1 MFKNIREFDM
11 KRKNNLY
18 NEMCKIEN
26 INKVFDEIC
35 RNTKNKRKVQRFK
48 EYRSI
53 NVTRIYNILNER
65 KYVPGPYNKFT
76 IYEPK
81 KRDVVSQNMFDKAV
95 NHLVS
100 RCILMPS
107 LISCL
112 IDTNVASR
120 VGMGTGKGIE
130 SYQNFKRICDVKYKN
145 YYILKCDISK
155 FFYNIDHDILK
166 EKLKRRIKDKDAL
179 KIVFDI
185 IDSEEKGIS
194 IRKYDKSNL
203 SNILFE

>member
-1 MFKNIREFDM
+1 M

-48 EYRSI
+48 EYKSI
-53 NVTRIYNILNER
+53 NITRIYNILNER

-81 KRDVVSQNMFDKAV
+81 KRDVVSQNMIDKAV

-100 RCILMPS
+100 RYILMQS

-112 IDTNVASR
+112 VDANVASR
-120 VGMGTGKGIE
+120 VDKGTGKGLEI
-130 SYQNFKRICDVKYKN
+130 YQKYKRTCDIKYKN

-166 EKLKRRIKDKDAL
+166 EKLKRKIKDKDAL

-194 IRKYDKSNL
+194 IRKYDKSNF

>member
-1 MFKNIREFDM
+1 M

-18 NEMCKIEN
+18 EEMCKIEN
-26 INKVFDEIC
+26 MNKVFDEIC

-48 EYRSI
+48 EYKSI
-53 NVTRIYNILNER
+53 NITRIYNILNER

-81 KRDVVSQNMFDKAV
+81 KRDVVSQNMIDKAV

-100 RCILMPS
+100 RYILMPS

-112 IDTNVASR
+112 VDANVASR
-120 VGMGTGKGIE
+120 VDKGTGKGLEI
-130 SYQNFKRICDVKYKN
+130 YQKYKRTCDIKYKN

-166 EKLKRRIKDKDAL
+166 EKLKRKIKDKDAL

>member
-1 MFKNIREFDM
+1 MEFDM

-18 NEMCKIEN
+18 EEMCKIEN

-48 EYRSI
+48 EYKSI
-53 NVTRIYNILNER
+53 NITRIYNILNER

-81 KRDVVSQNMFDKAV
+81 KRDVVSQNMIDKAV

-100 RCILMPS
+100 RYILMPS

-112 IDTNVASR
+112 VDANVASR
-120 VGMGTGKGIE
+120 VDKGTGKGLEI
-130 SYQNFKRICDVKYKN
+130 YQKYKRTCDIKYKN

-166 EKLKRRIKDKDAL
+166 EKLKRKIKDKDAL

-194 IRKYDKSNL
+194 IRKYDKSNF